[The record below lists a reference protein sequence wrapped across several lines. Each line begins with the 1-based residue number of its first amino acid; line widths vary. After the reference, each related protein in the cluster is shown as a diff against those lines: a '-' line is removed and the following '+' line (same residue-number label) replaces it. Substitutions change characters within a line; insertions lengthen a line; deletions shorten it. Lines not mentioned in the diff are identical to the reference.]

1 MNGGRLPSL
10 MAHIINRKALIVV
23 IVLSAIGFSAG
34 CSSVGGDPKEDANKA
49 VSAANRSISEHN
61 KLFGEARSIYED
73 VKNKIETSEDPS
85 KEKDR
90 ITQARSQMQEAR
102 GNLQDARSSM
112 QEVQDLDVEPAVKDY
127 AETLT
132 TAMNDQLAAEAKEIE
147 FYGILEKE
155 PALEDQRDEAVDLLS
170 EVGDGYEKAE
180 ESYEEAQKLADSK
193 PKLIRVPG
201 SGNGEQS

>member
-1 MNGGRLPSL
+1 

-23 IVLSAIGFSAG
+23 IILSAAGLVTG
-34 CSSVGGDPKEDANKA
+34 CSSLGGDPKQDANDA
-49 VSAANRSISEHN
+49 VSSANESISKHN
-61 KLFGEARSIYED
+61 KLFGDARSTYED
-73 VKNKIETSEDPS
+73 VKKKIETSEDPS

-90 ITQARSQMQEAR
+90 ITEASGKMQEAR

-132 TAMNDQLAAEAKEIE
+132 TAMNDQLSAEAKEIE
-147 FYGILEKE
+147 FYNILEKD
-155 PALEDQRDEAVDLLS
+155 PALKDEREQALKLLS

-180 ESYEEAQKLADSK
+180 KSYDEAQKLADSK
-193 PKLIRVPG
+193 PKLIQVPG
-201 SGNGEQS
+201 SKS